1 MVQIYFNKNLFD
13 GNSPFEVLSQI
24 IHYCGGFNENNW
36 YDIASKS
43 EWITKSSDIREMKK
57 YSNLIIKK

>member
-24 IHYCGGFNENNW
+24 IHYCGGFNENN
-36 YDIASKS
+36 
-43 EWITKSSDIREMKK
+43 
-57 YSNLIIKK
+57 